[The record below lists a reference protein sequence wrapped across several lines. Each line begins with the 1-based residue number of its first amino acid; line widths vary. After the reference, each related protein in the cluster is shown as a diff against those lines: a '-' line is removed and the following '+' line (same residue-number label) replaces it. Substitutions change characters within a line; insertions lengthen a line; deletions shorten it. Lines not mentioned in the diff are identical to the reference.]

1 MHLKTKREFGV
12 EMCCL
17 REVILQS
24 QGVNKSR
31 HFRHRLIIISID
43 KALKIQLKYIL
54 NHPYLNKIYVS
65 RINIELLSV

>member
-24 QGVNKSR
+24 IPAFARRQQKPAFSAQFDY
-31 HFRHRLIIISID
+31 HID
-43 KALKIQLKYIL
+43 
-54 NHPYLNKIYVS
+54 
-65 RINIELLSV
+65 R